1 VAMEIADTTRFE
13 PAKDIVFTALEDEV
27 VILNLKTRRYF
38 GLNESGVLIW
48 QAVQTGKDVAEMTSS
63 MAEVYDVT
71 AEDAREAVVTF
82 CQELLDAGLLALVTE

>member
-1 VAMEIADTTRFE
+1 VAVEIVDSTRFE

-48 QAVQTGKDVAEMTSS
+48 QAVQTGKDVAEMIAA

-71 AEDAREAVVTF
+71 PEDAREAVVTF
-82 CQELLDAGLLALVTE
+82 CRELHEAGLLAVVAE